1 LKQGIKN
8 SQTNYGF
15 SLRGLEN
22 TRIESLSDGVFAIAI
37 GMLLISSNPPTT
49 FDELKIFIK
58 DFVPF
63 AGTISVLMWI
73 WYQHYLFF
81 IRFGLRDA
89 STTAINSIVLF
100 LVLFYTYPLKFMFR
114 ILVDLYQGL
123 ITSNQELL
131 NHLFTETIHPKDT
144 ASLMVI
150 YGFGAAA
157 IFFVFVWLNTRALK
171 RKEMIGLSIIEI
183 QLTKNTIFM
192 NLASGVIPMLSAT
205 IAFFEL
211 AGNYTFMVSGFIYMS
226 YSFVMPLVSYYGRK
240 RLSKLTD

>member
-1 LKQGIKN
+1 
-8 SQTNYGF
+8 
-15 SLRGLEN
+15 
-22 TRIESLSDGVFAIAI
+22 
-37 GMLLISSNPPTT
+37 MLLISSNPPTT

-89 STTAINSIVLF
+89 SIVLF

-240 RLSKLTD
+240 KLSNLTD